1 MSTEGQLELAGTERR
16 VFSVANVNRGLA
28 RAIDR
33 LPAIWVEGELCELS
47 RHERWATVFMT
58 LKDPGEEASLRVTMA
73 RWAFDRLSP
82 PPENGML
89 VHVWGRASVF
99 ERSGELS
106 LRADRLEP
114 AGEGALL
121 ARLEAVRRRLDAD
134 GLFAAE
140 RKRPL
145 PFWPTAIGLVAG
157 REAAAPRDVIE
168 NARRRFPAARFV
180 VAETAVQGPGAAF
193 GIAAALRRLQA
204 RPEVEVIVVT
214 RGGGSLEDLLP
225 FSDEGVCRAIAA
237 SRVPVVSAVGH
248 ERDTPLCDLVADVRA
263 STPTE
268 AARLIVPDR
277 EAELANLDRLRSAG
291 RRAASRAVADAAR
304 SLAALANRPALRRP
318 EHWAQTRREALAR
331 LRGHLDAAPAAI
343 VARRAERLESTG
355 ARLHALAPGATL
367 ERGYAIVLDDDG
379 GAVRDAASLHP
390 DQRVELRLAR
400 GHAGARIEEV
410 EPDGQ

>member
-1 MSTEGQLELAGTERR
+1 
-16 VFSVANVNRGLA
+16 
-28 RAIDR
+28 
-33 LPAIWVEGELCELS
+33 
-47 RHERWATVFMT
+47 
-58 LKDPGEEASLRVTMA
+58 
-73 RWAFDRLSP
+73 
-82 PPENGML
+82 
-89 VHVWGRASVF
+89 
-99 ERSGELS
+99 
-106 LRADRLEP
+106 
-114 AGEGALL
+114 
-121 ARLEAVRRRLDAD
+121 
-134 GLFAAE
+134 
-140 RKRPL
+140 
-145 PFWPTAIGLVAG
+145 
-157 REAAAPRDVIE
+157 
-168 NARRRFPAARFV
+168 

-193 GIAAALRRLQA
+193 GIVAALRRLQA

-355 ARLHALAPGATL
+355 ARLRALAPGATL